1 MPGSKY
7 KQDQILTIY
16 EEEELSYIHSQI
28 GILSRLFAE
37 DIQQRVTMK
46 TGGGKGITSTKIS
59 LKLIL
64 VKDGVI
70 SP

>member
-1 MPGSKY
+1 M
-7 KQDQILTIY
+7 
-16 EEEELSYIHSQI
+16 HSQI